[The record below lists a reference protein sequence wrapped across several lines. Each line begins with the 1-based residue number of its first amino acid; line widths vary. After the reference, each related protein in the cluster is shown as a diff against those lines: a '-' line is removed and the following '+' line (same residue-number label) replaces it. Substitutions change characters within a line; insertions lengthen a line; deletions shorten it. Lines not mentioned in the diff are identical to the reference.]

1 MGIWCFVSK
10 WKPVVIVLM
19 IVPCLLWQGLLAL
32 AQDAE
37 PVRLSALE
45 IALWPEYDEPEVL
58 IIFQG
63 RLAGDVPLPAEL
75 TLAIPKEAGEPH
87 AVASVDGEGR
97 RLTAAYD
104 VHVVGDKIEVT
115 YTSLQDRAFQFEYYL
130 DVLQI
135 EGNQRRF
142 TFRYQL
148 DAAVDDLVLEFQQP
162 SGATN
167 VVLRPPAEETH
178 SGFAGLTYHRLPL
191 GALDAGQTVEWQA
204 SYDKPDLRLSAEA
217 LPAGEAE
224 PSSSSESVFA
234 VVALAGVALA
244 VTLGGLGLA
253 GSRRR
258 AQDRRGKPPSREVKP
273 SRRKKRR
280 DRKGARPRS
289 RTASAARSRSPSSR
303 PARSEK
309 PATPRAASFPEGG
322 FCHQCG
328 TQLKADALFCHRCGA
343 RRKEA

>member
-1 MGIWCFVSK
+1 MGIRWFVSK
-10 WKPVVIVLM
+10 WKPVTIVLM
-19 IVPCLLWQGLLAL
+19 IVPCLLWQGLPAL

-58 IIFQG
+58 VVFQG

-75 TLAIPKEAGEPH
+75 TLTMPQEAGEPH

-104 VHVVGDKIEVT
+104 IRVVGDKIEVT

-135 EGNQRRF
+135 EGDQRRF

-167 VVLRPPAEETH
+167 VVLRPPAEETY
-178 SGFAGLTYHRLPL
+178 SGFADLTYHRLPL
-191 GALDAGQTVEWQA
+191 GALDAGQMVEWQA
-204 SYDKPDLRLSAEA
+204 SYDKPGLRLSSEA
-217 LPAGEAE
+217 
-224 PSSSSESVFA
+224 PSSSGSVFA

-244 VTLGGLGLA
+244 VALGSLWLA

-258 AQDRRGKPPSREVKP
+258 AQDWRGKPPSREVKP
-273 SRRKKRR
+273 SSRKKRR
-280 DRKGARPRS
+280 DRKDARPRS
-289 RTASAARSRSPSSR
+289 RPASAARSRSPSR

-322 FCHQCG
+322 FCHRCG

>member
-1 MGIWCFVSK
+1 MGIWWFVSK
-10 WKPVVIVLM
+10 WKPVAIVLM

-75 TLAIPKEAGEPH
+75 TLTMPQEAGEPH
-87 AVASVDGEGR
+87 AVASVDGEGS

-104 VHVVGDKIEVT
+104 VHLVGDKIEVT

-135 EGNQRRF
+135 EGDQRRF

-167 VVLRPPAEETH
+167 VVLRPPAEETY
-178 SGFAGLTYHRLPL
+178 SGFADLTYHRLPL

-204 SYDKPDLRLSAEA
+204 SYDKPGLRLSAEA
-217 LPAGEAE
+217 
-224 PSSSSESVFA
+224 SSSSGSVFA

-244 VTLGGLGLA
+244 VALGGLGLA

-280 DRKGARPRS
+280 DRKEARPRS
-289 RTASAARSRSPSSR
+289 RPASAARSRSPSSR

-322 FCHQCG
+322 FCHRCG
-328 TQLKADALFCHRCGA
+328 TQLKTDALFCHRCGA
-343 RRKEA
+343 RCKEA